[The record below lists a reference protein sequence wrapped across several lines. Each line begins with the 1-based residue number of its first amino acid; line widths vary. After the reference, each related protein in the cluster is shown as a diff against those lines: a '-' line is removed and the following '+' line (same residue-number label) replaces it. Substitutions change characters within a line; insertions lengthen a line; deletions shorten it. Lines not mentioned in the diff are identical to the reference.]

1 MKVNKELFTLKARSN
16 SILARYLS
24 LLDVGAFL
32 RWWGAG
38 LLACLPTS
46 WQRLLIKTP
55 ISLVLEVVDDDMLV
69 SQEQGEVS
77 EDLGRYEVQDGG
89 ARIQALAAKVQQ
101 VVLRLPASKAL
112 TKIITLPLAAEAN
125 LRQVVGFEID
135 RLTPFAPGQ
144 IVYDA
149 HVVERQAAARR
160 LMVRFFAA
168 QRTLVDGQLK
178 QLGALGLFP
187 DSVHVAGA
195 ESTVNLLPPERRPR
209 KSRVAR
215 HVQWALLSIA
225 LLLLVAVALLP
236 LWQQRKLVL
245 ELMPQVSAA
254 QRQAEEVLALRETLE
269 DSIASSHFLLQKRR
283 EKLFAIDIVNE
294 LTRILP
300 DNTWVEQLEIQGE
313 ALQVRGQSAS
323 ASALI
328 GLVEESDLFSQ
339 VTFRSPVTAD
349 RRTGRDRF
357 YLTARID
364 KES

>member
-1 MKVNKELFTLKARSN
+1 MKARSN

-24 LLDVGAFL
+24 LLDVSAFL

-46 WQRLLIKTP
+46 WRRLLIKTP
-55 ISLVLEVVDDDMLV
+55 ISLVLEVLDNDMLV
-69 SQEQGEVS
+69 SQEQGEIS

-89 ARIQALAAKVQQ
+89 AQIQALAAKVQQ
-101 VVLRLPASKAL
+101 IVLRLPASKAL

-149 HVVERQAAARR
+149 HVVERQPAARR

-195 ESTVNLLPPERRPR
+195 ESNVNLLPPERRPR
-209 KSRVAR
+209 KSRVAQ
-215 HVQWALLSIA
+215 HLQWALLSIA
-225 LLLLVAVALLP
+225 LLLLVAAALLP
-236 LWQQRKLVL
+236 LWQQRNLVL

-300 DNTWVEQLEIQGE
+300 DNTWVEQLEIQGD

-323 ASALI
+323 ASTLI
-328 GLVEESDLFSQ
+328 GLVEASDLFSQ

-357 YLTARID
+357 YLTARIN